1 LQDVVDSINA
11 AATGVT
17 ASLVNTGDVSPENL
31 QVFRIELSMNEG
43 GFTLADNGTGL
54 LSALGIAGGAYGEV
68 YEVGTHAGR
77 KMRGYR
83 AANALER
90 IQGSLQTLFETE
102 DTSGSVALKAELV
115 SIFSHL
121 SQHYGGE
128 KLSAAGLDI
137 ASLKENFVDISKQSR
152 RRFAKAVFE
161 RENLLENLF
170 LKSYSQNENGLIE
183 VLREAI
189 KAELKKSDGSTGALV
204 STFA

>member
-1 LQDVVDSINA
+1 MKPGFIEVFPEQVYFLPVFISELF
-11 AATGVT
+11 GVIDY
-17 ASLVNTGDVSPENL
+17 LI
-31 QVFRIELSMNEG
+31 QCY
-43 GFTLADNGTGL
+43 
-54 LSALGIAGGAYGEV
+54 SACPCIL
-68 YEVGTHAGR
+68 GTHAGR